1 MESAAGLAY
10 QPCSLPTGV
19 DPVQWT
25 FSTAAQNGFTVARV
39 FAHGVNATLALQTSP
54 GKASSYEHG
63 KASSVCRYCLAFHVG
78 RKVDYCSQL
87 PDSMTPCPNMH
98 NISRY
103 D

>member
-39 FAHGVNATLALQTSP
+39 FAHGVNATLALQSSP
-54 GKASSYEHG
+54 GMTKSLFDKTNIDTGHRSQVSRFSPSLSAG
-63 KASSVCRYCLAFHVG
+63 GFG
-78 RKVDYCSQL
+78 RLQIRPV
-87 PDSMTPCPNMH
+87 H
-98 NISRY
+98 
-103 D
+103 